1 MWSFPGTEYLK
12 ANWLPGLTSFCMETL
27 PLVFREKTH
36 TRKLCNIMVPSVL
49 KMNYF
54 CIVCFL
60 VVPRQLKTLQLAL
73 VLFCIW
79 TGSTGESPYGFISS
93 KEPQNLPMWCDEAFS
108 HKASRNF
115 APAQLL
121 GRKEN
126 GWSLF
131 IASSLSWSG
140 LWWVFRT
147 TLFKTVFFPL
157 NSKFHF
163 FPESVLYFFLREWWH
178 GYTNLQ
184 I

>member
-1 MWSFPGTEYLK
+1 
-12 ANWLPGLTSFCMETL
+12 METL

-93 KEPQNLPMWCDEAFS
+93 KEPQNLPMWCDEALS

-126 GWSLF
+126 GWSY
-131 IASSLSWSG
+131 SLHLPSPDLACDGFSG
-140 LWWVFRT
+140 PLSLRRY
-147 TLFKTVFFPL
+147 FFPL
-157 NSKFHF
+157 NSKFRF
-163 FPESVLYFFLREWWH
+163 FLKSVLYFFLRE
-178 GYTNLQ
+178 
-184 I
+184 